1 MVCRQ
6 MSLASSHKTCFVKMS
21 SWPTSHKLLA
31 PCLMVTVES
40 SNFLVLTPRQALQD
54 LGASTSW
61 RSLVSHLWAL
71 ALSLVAY
78 FGDDIEGKYS
88 ALGIVLVTSTIC
100 EVIIARPCAS
110 ASYIFFSC
118 NS

>member
-6 MSLASSHKTCFVKMS
+6 MNLASSHKTCFVKMS

-78 FGDDIEGKYS
+78 FGDDIEG
-88 ALGIVLVTSTIC
+88 
-100 EVIIARPCAS
+100 
-110 ASYIFFSC
+110 
-118 NS
+118 